1 MLLSSSKND
10 FALPE
15 IAQGIPI
22 KQLRNSS
29 SQRVRLIDEVN
40 EIITLKVIRFF
51 GRIIYLFSN

>member
-29 SQRVRLIDEVN
+29 SQRVRIIDEVN
-40 EIITLKVIRFF
+40 EIITLKVRRFF
-51 GRIIYLFSN
+51 VRIIY